1 VKSVLPKPATA
12 IQQGFVPYKCTLL
25 AVHEEEF
32 LLHLLT
38 SLLSQDFEVF
48 TASSPARAREI
59 LVQHSVDIVL
69 TGQQFTNGGNPDESG
84 AQFLDWMR
92 LHHPTTVRVLICP
105 RTETAGALDALNQGY
120 AQRLLLT
127 PWQTET
133 LLQIVRQAARTVL
146 LERSHEQLLEELRR
160 LNLELEQRVQ
170 QRTSQLEEAYR
181 QLQYKN
187 SILER
192 MALTDPLT
200 GLPNRRAMDRLVRAE
215 LQRRARHPDFLA
227 LAIIDVD
234 HFKDVNTRY
243 LLPGGDHV
251 LVWLAQLLSQAVR
264 TIDTVGRIGGEEFM
278 VLAPGTDSEGAVVLA
293 ERIRKR
299 IEESETIYQQQ
310 PVRITVSVGVAAAP
324 ENLAV
329 SYDQLKLRAADALGV
344 AKAAGRNRC
353 VVQEMAGG

>member
-1 VKSVLPKPATA
+1 M
-12 IQQGFVPYKCTLL
+12 PYKCTLL

-38 SLLSQDFEVF
+38 SLLSQDFDILS
-48 TASSPARAREI
+48 ASCPAQARELLI
-59 LVQHSVDIVL
+59 QQQADIVL
-69 TGQQFTNGGNPDESG
+69 AGQQFTNAGEQSETGTH
-84 AQFLDWMR
+84 FLDWVR
-92 LHHPTTVRVLICP
+92 LHHPTAVRILICP
-105 RTETAGALDALNQGY
+105 RTETDCALNALNQGQ

-170 QRTSQLEEAYR
+170 QRTAQLEEVNR

-192 MALTDPLT
+192 MALTDALT

-215 LQRRARHPDFLA
+215 MQRRARHPDNLA

-278 VLAPGTDSEGAVVLA
+278 VLAPGTHADGAHVLA
-293 ERIRKR
+293 DRIRKR
-299 IEESETIYQQQ
+299 VEESETLYQHH
-310 PVRITVSVGVAAAP
+310 PIRITVSVGAAVAP
-324 ENLAV
+324 DNVAV
-329 SYDQLKLRAADALGV
+329 TYDQLKLRASDALGE

-353 VVQEMAGG
+353 VVQTMEETS

>member
-1 VKSVLPKPATA
+1 
-12 IQQGFVPYKCTLL
+12 VPYKCTLL

-38 SLLSQDFEVF
+38 SLLSQDFHIF
-48 TASSPARAREI
+48 TASSPERAREI
-59 LVQHSVDIVL
+59 LAQHSADIVI
-69 TGQQFTNGGNPDESG
+69 TGHQFAHDGVPNESG
-84 AQFLDWMR
+84 PQFLDWMR
-92 LHHPTTVRVLICP
+92 LHHPTTVRILVCP
-105 RTETAGALDALNQGY
+105 SAETDCALEAINRGQ
-120 AQRLLLT
+120 AQRLLLA
-127 PWQTET
+127 PWQTDT
-133 LLQIVRQAARTVL
+133 LLQIIRQAARTVL

-170 QRTSQLEEAYR
+170 QRTGQLEEANR

-215 LQRRARHPDFLA
+215 LQRRARHPDHLA
-227 LAIIDVD
+227 LAIIDID

-278 VLAPGTDSEGAVVLA
+278 VLAPGTNAEGAVVLA

-310 PVRITVSVGVAAAP
+310 PVHITVSIGVAAVP
-324 ENLAV
+324 DAV
-329 SYDQLKLRAADALGV
+329 PVTYDQLKLRASDALGE

-353 VVQEMAGG
+353 VVQTMAGAG

>member
-1 VKSVLPKPATA
+1 M
-12 IQQGFVPYKCTLL
+12 GYKCTLL
-25 AVHEEEF
+25 AVHEEDF

-38 SLLSQDFEVF
+38 SLLGQDFVIL
-48 TASSPARAREI
+48 TAASPAQARA
-59 LVQHSVDIVL
+59 LFAQHSVDIVL
-69 TGQQFTNGGNPDESG
+69 AAHQFTKSGNESESG
-84 AQFLDWMR
+84 SQFLDWVR
-92 LHHPTTVRVLICP
+92 LHHPTSVRILIAP
-105 RTETAGALDALNQGY
+105 RAETDAALEAINQGQ
-120 AQRLLLT
+120 AHRILLA
-127 PWQTET
+127 PWQTDT
-133 LLQIVRQAARTVL
+133 LLQTIRQAARTVL

-170 QRTSQLEEAYR
+170 QRTGQLEEANR

-192 MALTDPLT
+192 MALTDALT

-215 LQRRARHPDFLA
+215 LQRRARHPDHLA

-251 LVWLAQLLSQAVR
+251 LVWLAQTLSQALR

-278 VLAPGTDSEGAVVLA
+278 VLAPGTNTEGALVLA

-299 IEESETIYQQQ
+299 IEENETFYQQQ
-310 PVRITVSVGVAAAP
+310 PVRITVSVGVAVAP
-324 ENLAV
+324 EDTSVN
-329 SYDQLKLRAADALGV
+329 YDQLKLRASNALAE
-344 AKAAGRNRC
+344 AKEAGRNRS
-353 VVQEMAGG
+353 VVQTLAVSG

>member
-1 VKSVLPKPATA
+1 
-12 IQQGFVPYKCTLL
+12 
-25 AVHEEEF
+25 
-32 LLHLLT
+32 
-38 SLLSQDFEVF
+38 
-48 TASSPARAREI
+48 
-59 LVQHSVDIVL
+59 
-69 TGQQFTNGGNPDESG
+69 
-84 AQFLDWMR
+84 MR
-92 LHHPTTVRVLICP
+92 LHHPATVRILICP
-105 RTETAGALDALNQGY
+105 RTETECALNALNQGQ

-170 QRTSQLEEAYR
+170 QRTAQLEEVNR

-192 MALTDPLT
+192 MALTDALT

-215 LQRRARHPDFLA
+215 LQRRARHPDHLA

-278 VLAPGTDSEGAVVLA
+278 VLAPGTHADGAQVLA
-293 ERIRKR
+293 DRIRKR
-299 IEESETIYQQQ
+299 VEESETLYQQH
-310 PVRITVSVGVAAAP
+310 PVRITVSVGVAVAP
-324 ENLAV
+324 DHVAV
-329 SYDQLKLRAADALGV
+329 TYDQLKLRASDALGE

-353 VVQEMAGG
+353 VVQLMDESR